1 MTALLIL
8 LVALALSVAL
18 LYWLARDTPVKPV
31 PPAVDEAARHE
42 ALCNE
47 WRP

>member
-8 LVALALSVAL
+8 LVALALAVSL
-18 LYWLARDTPVKPV
+18 LYWLARDTPVKPA
-31 PPAVDEAARHE
+31 PPAVDDDARHE